1 MAPTIETVAVIGTGV
16 VGRSWAR
23 VFSRAGC
30 CTRLYDGDPAQV
42 AAALDWLEA
51 CAAAEVAEG
60 LTTPEEAAAS
70 RARLSGHG
78 DLAEAVAGAGYVQE
92 SSPEQLALKRPL
104 FAALE
109 RAADP
114 AAILAS
120 STSALDMT
128 AIAADLATAARCV
141 VAHPV
146 NPPHVI
152 PAVEIVPGRATDPAT
167 VARAAAFQE
176 SVGQTP
182 VVMNF
187 YLNGF
192 LLNRMQAALWQ
203 EAIHLVE
210 SGAADVDAVDA
221 VIRDGLGLRWAL
233 LGPFGVGN
241 TNADGGVREYFQR
254 YGPTLRGIMD
264 ELGPIPRLDEEQIER
279 LGRATDAMVGDV
291 PRAAIR
297 DRRDRLVRGIVRLKR
312 EEAGDTAS
320 E

>member
-1 MAPTIETVAVIGTGV
+1 MTPTVGTVAIIGTGV

-30 CTRLYDGDPAQV
+30 YTRLYDGEPAQV
-42 AAALDWLEA
+42 ERALAWLDE
-51 CAAAEVAEG
+51 CAVAEAAEGVAPSAVG
-60 LTTPEEAAAS
+60 VI
-70 RARLSGHG
+70 SGHT
-78 DLAEAVAGAGYVQE
+78 DLAEAVAGAAYVQE
-92 SSPEQLALKRPL
+92 SSPERLAIKQPL
-104 FAALE
+104 FVALE
-109 RAADP
+109 RAAAP
-114 AAILAS
+114 EAILAS

-128 AIAADLATAARCV
+128 AIASGLASAARCV

-152 PAVEIVPGRATDPAT
+152 PAVEIVPGQLTDPAIVERT
-167 VARAAAFQE
+167 AALMR

-210 SGAADVDAVDA
+210 SGAADVEAVDA

-233 LGPFGVGN
+233 MGPFGVGN
-241 TNADGGVREYFQR
+241 TNADGGIREYFAR

-264 ELGPIPRLDEEQIER
+264 ELGPIPALDAAQIER
-279 LGRATDAMVGDV
+279 LGRATDAMTGARSR
-291 PRAAIR
+291 PAILAW
-297 DRRDRLVRGIVRLKR
+297 RDRLVRRIVRLKGAER
-312 EEAGDTAS
+312 G
-320 E
+320 

>member
-1 MAPTIETVAVIGTGV
+1 MTPAIETVAVIGTGV

-30 CTRLYDGDPAQV
+30 RTRLYDGDLAQV
-42 AAALDWLEA
+42 ERALAWLDE
-51 CAAAEVAEG
+51 CATAEAAEGWTSA
-60 LTTPEEAAAS
+60 EEAQAS
-70 RARLSGHG
+70 RALVSGHT

-92 SSPEQLALKRPL
+92 SSPEQLAVKQPL

-109 RAADP
+109 RAAGP
-114 AAILAS
+114 ATILAS

-128 AIAADLATAARCV
+128 AIASGLATAARCV

-152 PAVEIVPGRATDPAT
+152 PAVEIVPGRATDPAIVERT
-167 VARAAAFQE
+167 AAFLR

-182 VVMNF
+182 VVMNH
-187 YLNGF
+187 YVNGF

-254 YGPTLRGIMD
+254 YGGTLRGIMD
-264 ELGPIPRLDEEQIER
+264 ELGPIPRLDAEQIER
-279 LGRATDAMVGDV
+279 LGRATDTMAGDTSR
-291 PRAAIR
+291 PAIR
-297 DRRDRLVRGIVRLKR
+297 AWRDRLVRRIVRMKR
-312 EEAGDTAS
+312 EG
-320 E
+320 

>member
-1 MAPTIETVAVIGTGV
+1 MISE
-16 VGRSWAR
+16 S
-23 VFSRAGC
+23 
-30 CTRLYDGDPAQV
+30 V
-42 AAALDWLEA
+42 AAAMAL
-51 CAAAEVAEG
+51 V
-60 LTTPEEAAAS
+60 S
-70 RARLSGHG
+70 RHN

-92 SSPEQLALKRPL
+92 SSPERLPLKQPL

-109 RAADP
+109 RAAAPDT
-114 AAILAS
+114 ILAS

-128 AIAADLATAARCV
+128 AIASGLATAARCV

-152 PAVEIVPGRATDPAT
+152 PAVEIVPGQLTDLAIVERT
-167 VARAAAFQE
+167 AALMR

-210 SGAADVDAVDA
+210 SGAADVEAVDA

-233 LGPFGVGN
+233 MGPFGVGD
-241 TNADGGVREYFQR
+241 TNADGGVREYFER

-264 ELGPIPRLDEEQIER
+264 ELGHVPALDAAQIER
-279 LGRATDAMVGDV
+279 LGQSTDAMNGVGSR
-291 PRAAIR
+291 PARLAW
-297 DRRDRLVRGIVRLKR
+297 RDRLIRRIIRLKG
-312 EEAGDTAS
+312 EERV
-320 E
+320 

>member
-1 MAPTIETVAVIGTGV
+1 MTPTIETVAVIGTGV

-30 CTRLYDGDPAQV
+30 RTRLYDGDPAQV
-42 AAALDWLEA
+42 ERALAWLDE

-60 LTTPEEAAAS
+60 WISAEEAQAS
-70 RARLSGHG
+70 HALVSGHT
-78 DLAEAVAGAGYVQE
+78 DLAEAVAGAVYVQE
-92 SSPEQLALKRPL
+92 SSPEQLAIKQPL

-109 RAADP
+109 RATDP
-114 AAILAS
+114 ATILAS

-128 AIAADLATAARCV
+128 AIASGLATAGRCV

-167 VARAAAFQE
+167 VERTAAFMH

-182 VVMNF
+182 VVMNH
-187 YLNGF
+187 YVNGF

-203 EAIHLVE
+203 KAIHLVE

-254 YGPTLRGIMD
+254 YGGTLRGIMD
-264 ELGPIPRLDEEQIER
+264 ELGPIARLDEEQIER
-279 LGRATDAMVGDV
+279 LGRATDTMVGDTSR
-291 PRAAIR
+291 PATRA
-297 DRRDRLVRGIVRLKR
+297 RRDRLVRRIVRMKR
-312 EEAGDTAS
+312 EG
-320 E
+320 